1 MQHKRTITQRI
12 ATGVLA
18 VAMLF
23 STLAPTFGP
32 VVYADDV
39 SSIVTDSGGISA
51 GTPEATSAPE
61 SSAIPEPSAAP
72 EASAAP
78 TATPETSTAP
88 EETPAPTAAPEES
101 EKPESSAAPEE
112 SATPEVSPSPESSA
126 TPEPS
131 PTPTATPETSAT
143 PAPLGLIAPESD
155 LLEAS
160 VGDELTLTVELN
172 REDVEVAYQWQ
183 KMYTGKPEAFD
194 TALADYAEDEPTWYS
209 WPLEDKSESEAL
221 AENPDATWQGMEL
234 YFAIVAALDKI
245 EADSSNVRI
254 AWKTPNYALDGF
266 VITAEAREDGIV
278 LYADKDEERHIGT
291 LQDGEWTFGDA
302 VEASQPEPS
311 TWQDIDGATASTYD
325 LTVTE
330 EDYDTSYRCVVTILD
345 EDYKESCA
353 KLLEEQGIA
362 LTDEEKA
369 EEQVLY
375 SATMKITAPVMDE
388 VDFGIAPLAASAAG
402 NPKLSSD
409 AQWITG
415 LTNGYEYI
423 TKDTYD
429 RVTGWL
435 NEGKITQK
443 QADRYWTRM
452 LTKGSSAISYANVLD
467 SNGFPT
473 GGESNVRQYIGFD
486 LTDGDKLEVLSEWY
500 GKTVYFRPVENG
512 QKWTST
518 GTAIDIPAY
527 TNLTIDDDGHYVE
540 SASGT
545 KYKKA
550 ITMLN
555 AFVPDTGSVYKNYLG
570 VTAPNGWI
578 LHSADDNI
586 HIQLYTVNCESFNR
600 DPARYMIDAEGNY
613 RMDSFA
619 WGVCTDQEPDISG
632 KAYWQLKD
640 YIAQG
645 YGLMVGHDTLYAY
658 AGAYYDAF
666 GTDLDESSIDP
677 ADTTTRYYAL
687 NSWVPN
693 TGHWYM
699 NELMGANGGNVNSG
713 SVLASD
719 APSLILSTGG
729 SHGQYGKNIQYGTE
743 ELHILQT
750 GWDAAT
756 AAANVKYRTPTNF
769 PYSFSVG
776 QTFGAAWTHTNQ
788 QAAFGTIW
796 VDYSGTNKGAAEYGY
811 YEDPYTWTI
820 GGKTGTNNFYLSGI
834 SNFLMNQVGHLPTNS
849 ATTDESKLF
858 TNSVLYISQRKQCE
872 ICAANQGGQ
881 ENSHFVRRISSAN
894 ADEVL
899 TALQNGGSYWY
910 PLDGC
915 YMLVEDITLPA
926 NWTPIKNFTGHWNA
940 DVYKVDL
947 NGAASVFDTSGSDW
961 NLGTD
966 KSKGVETVF
975 DKNMNRT
982 TGVARVVGDLND
994 LFGTSTSY
1002 AGYTV
1007 KVLGSDNPK
1016 YMKSGEQ
1023 YTCSVNSDN
1032 KYVISNLP
1040 CVYDGTNGNLKVR
1053 VYDPA
1058 GKEITDYGP
1067 IIVKVSTTFWEST
1080 ETIPL
1085 QLLSFSAS
1093 PVKDVTT
1100 YESFGAKLLEGRVY
1114 WTSAVTDVQWQV
1126 QRSGG
1131 GKWENI
1137 QDVAELN
1144 GKYTASTPSFV
1155 DQGDESYTAVELELR
1170 DCKTTWNGWHFRA
1183 VFKWQGKTADT
1194 YSVATNGYSG
1204 QLTVKPWPMKLTQ
1217 AYNRTVWEG
1226 ENATFTAT
1234 ADYWKGTADGL
1245 TVSWEFSKGSGAWY
1259 SVAESGEFLDNG
1271 SPTVQSSS
1279 TTLPVYNSIASR
1291 YGLSG
1296 VTAQRTTTTLTIKSC
1311 DVTMSG
1317 YQFRAHWQYTSPSG
1331 TRYDWY
1337 STAANNKEYK
1347 WDTDV
1352 SAFGEATTGGNV
1364 ADREGVLIVNP
1375 ANLVVELRKAADEAG
1390 SRDHQDDLTPDVY
1403 GQKLMITQGSDVA
1416 YATATYTA
1424 IIYYR
1429 PTAMNVTPRWE
1440 YSTMLDTQ
1448 YRTWDQGVASSIDGR
1463 VRTSVTN
1470 TNLGVLSTSSPYY
1483 NSKYAGWAAVKSV
1496 LTITNPV
1503 ASMYDTSTVTK
1514 YFFRCYGTGTYSTS
1528 SGTKERTG
1536 KSVNGGLVLDYEI
1549 VLHHNGVNTYD
1560 KKNIIN
1566 GQTVTDYKG
1575 MSSATSGREASTWSY
1590 PELQLIEPKHVNT
1603 VLVQFSSENFDRRD
1617 SISYDGGKA
1626 SAYGINV
1633 SGNQYAW
1640 TFKANNVNTVST
1652 DQWQDFLRSVTF
1664 TVYDPM
1670 SISAAGVQGGT
1681 EVFWYADEDLWNA
1694 NMIYNGTNGHFYSY
1708 VSKYNN
1714 GTGAFVTWYQ
1724 ARSKATS
1731 MYCAPLDT
1739 YGYLAHITSAE
1750 EQKML
1755 EDLLDGAYGYIG
1767 AYRYNDQSSEWYW
1780 IDGPESETST
1790 PFFKDGKLQW
1800 GYEKWA
1806 PGEPSGTNQAV
1817 HYNPVLG
1824 GWGNVER
1831 AHECDG
1837 FVVEWGDET
1846 HNSLRPTN
1854 HSVSDSD
1861 RIGTQVSYQGKVEI
1875 NATVLD
1881 GSKLYDKAELMPV
1894 ITVNSDTISNP
1905 AQYVQATITCA
1916 TPSAAYP
1923 QRTIA
1928 ASASSGS
1935 GVINAGTYT
1944 VKLSL
1949 TQAGINAGYYL
1960 TGDLEGTLIVK
1971 KRPVN
1976 LYSHDNNKVYDK
1988 TSDAT
1993 INNIQFEGL
2002 TATSGVVSGDTVT
2015 LSTTNATGYYTNG
2028 SVGVVDRGSYS
2039 IRRTSPL
2046 SLSSNPYSN
2055 YYIGNEDYT
2064 GSITA
2069 RPLTV
2074 HSRYLDDPNNARNI
2088 KAYDAT
2094 TAATIGDILIDN
2106 IVDGDAVWVDK
2117 KTYAGTYATAN
2128 AGETLDENGHTL
2140 PNRFLRLEENAIT
2153 RTEPIRLV
2161 NDPNGNY
2168 YIAQEIYSGAI
2179 YRASLTAQVS
2189 SSRTMY
2195 GQPVDYGEAGKP
2207 WHDTVPYKA
2216 NTAATEGCWLKLDG
2230 LKGAD
2235 TLTADYGKSNF
2246 SILDVPGL
2254 VVDETTPVG
2263 MYKLTYTGLTE
2274 ANYPVLSNYIVAVLD
2289 GTQEVYAREIRLTVE
2304 DSDRYVEDDSLPET
2318 HVTFDLLEDDGE
2330 TYAVLGSNADVLYK
2344 DMPLKNGDTVQSVV
2358 LVKEQGSE
2366 NTISLADGT
2375 GSKLVAEIEENG
2387 TKKTQ
2392 YTNDSIPLVSDWFM
2406 GCPAKYLDLEHDQS
2420 IYPCDWCEQYHGFE
2434 LGTDHWLVT
2443 GYAATVNQNAD
2454 QNATLTVATVE
2465 NPLGEQVQNYS
2476 LRYVAGSI
2484 TVHPELRFQLK
2495 ATVPLYVCM
2504 YGYAGDGEVVEPTN
2518 YGITNYSNGKI
2529 QITDID
2535 VSNNGWN
2542 IVDKP
2547 QSELKR
2553 GELSMKLDDTQLVM
2567 GHNTPRTPWIIDP
2580 GRDADGNESGT
2591 VLPLPLLCN
2600 MAGGNAND
2608 RQEAFLTRVTYTI
2621 AEYGITIPGD
2631 TDVEIGD
2638 VIDGQPTT
2646 PVIGQK

>member
-18 VAMLF
+18 VAMLL

-39 SSIVTDSGGISA
+39 SSIVTDGGGIST

-78 TATPETSTAP
+78 TTTPETSATP
-88 EETPAPTAAPEES
+88 EETLAPTAKPEESAAPEES
-101 EKPESSAAPEE
+101 EKPESSATPEE
-112 SATPEVSPSPESSA
+112 SAVPEGSPTPESSA
-126 TPEPS
+126 PPEPS

-143 PAPLGLIAPESD
+143 PEPLELIAPESD

-209 WPLEDKSESEAL
+209 WPLEDKSEAEAL

-234 YFAIVAALDKI
+234 YFAIVAALDEI

-266 VITAEAREDGIV
+266 VITAETSEDGIV

-302 VEASQPEPS
+302 VEASQPEQA

-353 KLLEEQGIA
+353 KLLEEQGIT
-362 LTDEEKA
+362 LTEEEKA

-375 SATMKITAPVMDE
+375 SATMKIAAPVMDE
-388 VDFGIAPLAASAAG
+388 VDFRIAPLAASAAG
-402 NPKLSSD
+402 DPKLSSD

-435 NEGKITQK
+435 NEGKISQT
-443 QADRYWTRM
+443 QADVYWTR
-452 LTKGSSAISYANVLD
+452 LGSEGFGSSNYTNVLD
-467 SNGFPT
+467 EDGFPT
-473 GGESNVRQYIGFD
+473 GQVRSYSGFD

-555 AFVPDTGSVYKNYLG
+555 AFVPDTGSIYKYYLKA
-570 VTAPNGWI
+570 VTSDGW
-578 LHSADDNI
+578 LHNSSDDST
-586 HIQLYTVNCESFNR
+586 HIQVYAVNCESFNR
-600 DPARYMIDAEGNY
+600 DPARYLVDAEGNY

-632 KAYWQLKD
+632 KAYWELKN

-645 YGLMVGHDTLYAY
+645 YGMMVGHDTLYAY

-776 QTFGAAWTHTNQ
+776 QTFSAAWTHTNQ

-811 YEDPYTWTI
+811 FENPYTWTI

-834 SNFLMNQVGHLPTNS
+834 SNFLMNQIGHLPTNS
-849 ATTDESKLF
+849 ATAGESRLF
-858 TNSVLYISQRKQCE
+858 ANSVMYISQRKQCE

-894 ADEVL
+894 AGEVL

-975 DKNMNRT
+975 DKDMKRT

-1040 CVYDGTNGNLKVR
+1040 CVYDGTNGVLTAR
-1053 VYDPA
+1053 VYDINGNEVTKY
-1058 GKEITDYGP
+1058 GK
-1067 IIVKVSTTFWEST
+1067 IVVRVSTAYWETT

-1085 QLLSFSAS
+1085 ELLDFSALGPGDQTIWVGQS
-1093 PVKDVTT
+1093 ASFVATVLTDQPEYCSDPSNIQWQYKTPRGQWINVGTGLEYEVNHRGYVDTGDVTT
-1100 YESFGAKLLEGRVY
+1100 SGVQSELIVKNAPLSLDGTLFRICYKTPKGERETTSGKLAVKKPEIKIGITGDQTVWVRPKASNNRDITDALPADQWPGTYGIKYPANLGSQNNGKNQAVYTSTVDFLPALDSRSVPIIQWVYRPDNQTSEATLATSQWNGSSWQTTIDQGALTAIRKHAPNLSIDIRLSNPKATENGWQQITSTMTITNANTKMDIGNTRYFFRAIAQNSYGQGASAYEGKV
-1114 WTSAVTDVQWQV
+1114 TSADAALIVDYTISLDPKDGVSTGGLPATWRFPNLEISAPNGLRTVVLSFYQPGHNTGNTIQI
-1126 QRSGG
+1126 SGWPHG
-1131 GKWENI
+1131 ITGYFVSNDYVIFRTGNGNLLGKEYWEDFLRNYI
-1137 QDVAELN
+1137 SFKTYDGKDADPKDISWYISEEDNADSFKLRLYDGSAN
-1144 GKYTASTPSFV
+1144 GWTYSGSNWMPRDEYNGTPSTS
-1155 DQGDESYTAVELELR
+1155 DWSDGMSGYNES
-1170 DCKTTWNGWHFRA
+1170 
-1183 VFKWQGKTADT
+1183 
-1194 YSVATNGYSG
+1194 
-1204 QLTVKPWPMKLTQ
+1204 
-1217 AYNRTVWEG
+1217 NR
-1226 ENATFTAT
+1226 
-1234 ADYWKGTADGL
+1234 Y
-1245 TVSWEFSKGSGAWY
+1245 
-1259 SVAESGEFLDNG
+1259 
-1271 SPTVQSSS
+1271 P
-1279 TTLPVYNSIASR
+1279 
-1291 YGLSG
+1291 GLSG
-1296 VTAQRTTTTLTIKSC
+1296 GSTLTGTVISGTQYRGRYYAGSISGDYYHFHGFNATLSRGFDATAYNKLYLRADIQSSHPTGSIKGSITLGGMELVPEKSSKDGISYAGIVDIAALTGWQELRLNTNSVTAYILQKSDGGSINTDHINRTDTITLNVYEAWLTSRDFQRTNRSDIQYSELDINKN
-1311 DVTMSG
+1311 VTE
-1317 YQFRAHWQYTSPSG
+1317 
-1331 TRYDWY
+1331 
-1337 STAANNKEYK
+1337 NKPEI
-1347 WDTDV
+1347 T
-1352 SAFGEATTGGNV
+1352 
-1364 ADREGVLIVNP
+1364 VL
-1375 ANLVVELRKAADEAG
+1375 
-1390 SRDHQDDLTPDVY
+1390 LTPDPEKVY
-1403 GQKLMITQGSDVA
+1403 DGTPSKAVFTVLGGDPAWVLSHATIRYTNASGIELSRGPVDVDSGCIDA
-1416 YATATYTA
+1416 STYTA
-1424 IIYYR
+1424 R
-1429 PTAMNVTPRWE
+1429 VE
-1440 YSTMLDTQ
+1440 LDAAVFDRYTVH
-1448 YRTWDQGVASSIDGR
+1448 GLNDGTG
-1463 VRTSVTN
+1463 VRTIF
-1470 TNLGVLSTSSPYY
+1470 
-1483 NSKYAGWAAVKSV
+1483 K
-1496 LTITNPV
+1496 ITP
-1503 ASMYDTSTVTK
+1503 
-1514 YFFRCYGTGTYSTS
+1514 
-1528 SGTKERTG
+1528 
-1536 KSVNGGLVLDYEI
+1536 
-1549 VLHHNGVNTYD
+1549 
-1560 KKNIIN
+1560 
-1566 GQTVTDYKG
+1566 
-1575 MSSATSGREASTWSY
+1575 
-1590 PELQLIEPKHVNT
+1590 
-1603 VLVQFSSENFDRRD
+1603 
-1617 SISYDGGKA
+1617 
-1626 SAYGINV
+1626 
-1633 SGNQYAW
+1633 
-1640 TFKANNVNTVST
+1640 
-1652 DQWQDFLRSVTF
+1652 
-1664 TVYDPM
+1664 
-1670 SISAAGVQGGT
+1670 
-1681 EVFWYADEDLWNA
+1681 
-1694 NMIYNGTNGHFYSY
+1694 
-1708 VSKYNN
+1708 
-1714 GTGAFVTWYQ
+1714 
-1724 ARSKATS
+1724 
-1731 MYCAPLDT
+1731 
-1739 YGYLAHITSAE
+1739 
-1750 EQKML
+1750 
-1755 EDLLDGAYGYIG
+1755 
-1767 AYRYNDQSSEWYW
+1767 
-1780 IDGPESETST
+1780 
-1790 PFFKDGKLQW
+1790 
-1800 GYEKWA
+1800 
-1806 PGEPSGTNQAV
+1806 
-1817 HYNPVLG
+1817 
-1824 GWGNVER
+1824 
-1831 AHECDG
+1831 
-1837 FVVEWGDET
+1837 
-1846 HNSLRPTN
+1846 
-1854 HSVSDSD
+1854 
-1861 RIGTQVSYQGKVEI
+1861 
-1875 NATVLD
+1875 
-1881 GSKLYDKAELMPV
+1881 
-1894 ITVNSDTISNP
+1894 
-1905 AQYVQATITCA
+1905 
-1916 TPSAAYP
+1916 
-1923 QRTIA
+1923 
-1928 ASASSGS
+1928 
-1935 GVINAGTYT
+1935 
-1944 VKLSL
+1944 
-1949 TQAGINAGYYL
+1949 
-1960 TGDLEGTLIVK
+1960 
-1971 KRPVN
+1971 
-1976 LYSHDNNKVYDK
+1976 
-1988 TSDAT
+1988 
-1993 INNIQFEGL
+1993 
-2002 TATSGVVSGDTVT
+2002 
-2015 LSTTNATGYYTNG
+2015 
-2028 SVGVVDRGSYS
+2028 
-2039 IRRTSPL
+2039 
-2046 SLSSNPYSN
+2046 
-2055 YYIGNEDYT
+2055 
-2064 GSITA
+2064 

-2074 HSRYLDDPNNARNI
+2074 HSLYLEDATRPRNI

-2094 TAATIGDILIDN
+2094 TNATIGDILIDN
-2106 IVDGDAVWVDK
+2106 IVAGDSVWVDK
-2117 KTYAGTYATAN
+2117 KTYAGIYATAN
-2128 AGETLDENGHTL
+2128 ASERLDENGHTM
-2140 PNRFLRLEENAIT
+2140 PNRFLKLAENAIT

-2179 YRASLTAQVS
+2179 YRASLTAQVG

-2246 SILDVPGL
+2246 SILGAPDL
-2254 VVDETTPVG
+2254 IVDETTPVG

-2304 DSDRYVEDDSLPET
+2304 DSDRYVEDESLPET
-2318 HVTFDLLEDDGE
+2318 HVTFDLLADDGE
-2330 TYAVLGSNADVLYK
+2330 TYAALGSNVDVLYK

-2358 LVKEQGSE
+2358 LVKEKGSE
-2366 NTISLADGT
+2366 STVSLADST

-2434 LGTDHWLVT
+2434 LGTDHWKVT
-2443 GYAATVNQNAD
+2443 GYAVAVNQDAS
-2454 QNATLTVATVE
+2454 QNSTLTVATVE

-2535 VSNNGWN
+2535 VSNNGWS

-2600 MAGGNAND
+2600 MAGGNVND

-2621 AEYGITIPGD
+2621 AEYGITIPGE